1 MFRRYIKAA
10 IWLPEQRPYIFRI
23 LVHTSLASVVFS
35 CSLFCSLTDD
45 VRLYLWVWLL
55 GILVERPLMLLLSV
69 LQKDSPDMI
78 LSEHIGHLIHRQGTF
93 FMLILGEAVIQLVQ
107 AHGGYDMFAYIRAL
121 LGFAVV
127 FNVGCVYYE
136 QQQREPHKHVLK
148 RSRALGYLWVELQS
162 PLSLCVLFF
171 AVGVKLVF
179 HGFDEEQDF
188 RDEALMCFFAAASLV
203 LMYIMAMLHRGLYYN
218 IELEAGRLYHF
229 IFHMFFASL
238 CIVIPLVYP
247 STTVTVI
254 ILHVLTT
261 CLVVQDV
268 LIRARR
274 MSSLSYWLDLSQSA
288 KSKAWNAIMDS
299 SSIFDSSQNNN
310 HNRQQET
317 NAHDNSSQNNNH
329 HHYIS

>member
-1 MFRRYIKAA
+1 M
-10 IWLPEQRPYIFRI
+10 
-23 LVHTSLASVVFS
+23 
-35 CSLFCSLTDD
+35 
-45 VRLYLWVWLL
+45 YLWIWLL
-55 GILVERPLMLLLSV
+55 GIIVERPLMLILSV

-107 AHGGYDMFAYIRAL
+107 AHGGYDVFAYVRAL

-136 QQQREPHKHVLK
+136 QQQREPQKHVLK

-218 IELEAGRLYHF
+218 IELEAGRLWHF
-229 IFHMFFASL
+229 LFHMFVAS
-238 CIVIPLVYP
+238 
-247 STTVTVI
+247 
-254 ILHVLTT
+254 
-261 CLVVQDV
+261 
-268 LIRARR
+268 
-274 MSSLSYWLDLSQSA
+274 
-288 KSKAWNAIMDS
+288 
-299 SSIFDSSQNNN
+299 
-310 HNRQQET
+310 
-317 NAHDNSSQNNNH
+317 
-329 HHYIS
+329 